1 MCFFKRR
8 KKELEYIEKINE
20 IIKDTDYQIAVFK
33 IYYKTFGNILIKLVA
48 KGKKNIKIVT
58 DRGDIFL
65 NTKPVFSDGKIK
77 LFKDVINKVFE
88 ILTLVINIEK
98 TDDWRLT
105 GQEDYMLFAKLKE
118 VIPSNYINTL
128 DNPEYFHEHCEF
140 CMTKPEDNKE
150 QKFYCTLDN
159 YRWICEECYND
170 FKDKFKFNN
179 Q

>member
-1 MCFFKRR
+1 M
-8 KKELEYIEKINE
+8 IE
-20 IIKDTDYQIAVFK
+20 
-33 IYYKTFGNILIKLVA
+33 
-48 KGKKNIKIVT
+48 
-58 DRGDIFL
+58 
-65 NTKPVFSDGKIK
+65 
-77 LFKDVINKVFE
+77 KVFE
-88 ILTLVINIEK
+88 ILTLVINIIK

-105 GQEDYMLFAKLKE
+105 GQEDYLLFAKLKE
-118 VIPSNYINTL
+118 VIPSDYIKTL

-170 FKDKFKFNN
+170 FKEKFKFNN